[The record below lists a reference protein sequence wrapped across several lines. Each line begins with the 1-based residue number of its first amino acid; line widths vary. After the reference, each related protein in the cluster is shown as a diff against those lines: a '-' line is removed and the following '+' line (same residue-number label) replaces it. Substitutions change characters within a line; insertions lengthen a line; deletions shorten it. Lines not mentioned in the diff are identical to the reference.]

1 MHNDLV
7 QIEKRGF
14 YDVAI
19 DPTLDLFAEIKR
31 LKKEKNA
38 VLLAHY
44 YQDADIQ
51 DIADYIGDS
60 LGLARQT
67 EKTDADMIVFAGVHF
82 MAETAKIL
90 NPTKKVVIP
99 DLKAGCS
106 LSDSCPPPLFKR
118 FKEAHPDHIVISYIN
133 CSAGIKALSDVIVT
147 SSNAQF
153 IVESFPK
160 EQKIIFAPDKNLGAY
175 INKVTGRNM
184 LLWDG
189 ACMVHEIFSME
200 KIAKLKTRHPEAK
213 MIAHPECEDPVLKLA
228 DFIGSTTQLLKF
240 TQTDPGNA
248 YIVATETGILHQMM
262 KNSPQ
267 KTFIP
272 APPDN
277 SCACNDCPHMKLNT
291 LEKLYLCME
300 YEQPEILMEEELRLA
315 AKKPIERM
323 LELSKTIG

>member
-19 DPTLDLFAEIKR
+19 DPALDLFAEIKR

-51 DIADYIGDS
+51 DVADYIGDS
-60 LGLARQT
+60 LGLARQA

-118 FKEAHPDHIVISYIN
+118 FKEAHPMARV
-133 CSAGIKALSDVIVT
+133 
-147 SSNAQF
+147 
-153 IVESFPK
+153 
-160 EQKIIFAPDKNLGAY
+160 
-175 INKVTGRNM
+175 
-184 LLWDG
+184 
-189 ACMVHEIFSME
+189 
-200 KIAKLKTRHPEAK
+200 
-213 MIAHPECEDPVLKLA
+213 
-228 DFIGSTTQLLKF
+228 
-240 TQTDPGNA
+240 
-248 YIVATETGILHQMM
+248 
-262 KNSPQ
+262 
-267 KTFIP
+267 
-272 APPDN
+272 
-277 SCACNDCPHMKLNT
+277 
-291 LEKLYLCME
+291 
-300 YEQPEILMEEELRLA
+300 
-315 AKKPIERM
+315 
-323 LELSKTIG
+323 